1 MVKLC
6 VYLCIIEYRF
16 WIRIDFIPIRI
27 RMQETSHFV
36 DPIGTRCRLTNNDE
50 ENKYSKKIISK
61 NHVPSKKLLAQVRF
75 FNNISERIFAPWI
88 RIHITSDHVGTHRPF
103 WTHTSMLCHVC
114 TVQPTAAPLC
124 SVHGINSHN
133 CLTQETQS
141 SVHCTVPLCLPAAV
155 LPVYCTVYIYIMSLD
170 NCLLPLIVFDS
181 KNIVYRCEP
190 YSIVVA

>member
-16 WIRIDFIPIRI
+16 WIRIDFIPIRIRIDFIRIRI

-124 SVHGINSHN
+124 MVSIPTIAWHKKPN
-133 CLTQETQS
+133 LQ
-141 SVHCTVPLCLPAAV
+141 CTVLYHFVSQLQCCR
-155 LPVYCTVYIYIMSLD
+155 YTVRYIYNQSWQLPSSSHSLW
-170 NCLLPLIVFDS
+170 
-181 KNIVYRCEP
+181 
-190 YSIVVA
+190 